1 MGIAFGAADR
11 DDLVMKPLLVAV
23 LWVLAGSYFG
33 GLVERVTGLG
43 MTLPVLA
50 AFAIC
55 GCYLALRIARTPRST
70 AVISILPAGEQDERL
85 AA

>member
-11 DDLVMKPLLVAV
+11 DDLVMKSLLVAV

-70 AVISILPAGEQDERL
+70 AVISILPAGEQDDRL

>member
-1 MGIAFGAADR
+1 
-11 DDLVMKPLLVAV
+11 
-23 LWVLAGSYFG
+23 
-33 GLVERVTGLG
+33 
-43 MTLPVLA
+43 VLA

>member
-1 MGIAFGAADR
+1 MGIASGAGDG
-11 DDLVMKPLLVAV
+11 DDLAMKPLLVAL
-23 LWVLAGSYFG
+23 LWVLAGTYAG
-33 GLVERVTGLG
+33 RLVERVTGLG

-50 AFAIC
+50 VFAIC